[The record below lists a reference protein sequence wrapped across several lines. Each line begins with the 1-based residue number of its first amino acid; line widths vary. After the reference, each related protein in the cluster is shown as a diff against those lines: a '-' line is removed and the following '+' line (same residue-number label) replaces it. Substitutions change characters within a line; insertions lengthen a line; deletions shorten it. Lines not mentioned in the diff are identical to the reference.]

1 MQAPAAWQM
10 TVYADSITAA
20 QRIKLDRKP
29 EVGNMEEAA
38 LLQEFKDR
46 GHSWKGYGE
55 KGSWNGTKDTVDA
68 WEDPAFRAR
77 VKKNVRALVSF
88 SG

>member
-29 EVGNMEEAA
+29 EDGNMEDAYCE
-38 LLQEFKDR
+38 E
-46 GHSWKGYGE
+46 G
-55 KGSWNGTKDTVDA
+55 GTSSHQ
-68 WEDPAFRAR
+68 
-77 VKKNVRALVSF
+77 KKT
-88 SG
+88 